1 MAIAPNSTYTQAKQ
15 EFLNSVLN
23 KIGKQE
29 FSNKTYTNP
38 LKRLRGEFIN
48 GPTDIEEIYVDR
60 AADTGYDKE
69 GENRLKMP
77 SEIKIRHLSFTDNFS

>member
-1 MAIAPNSTYTQAKQ
+1 MAIAPNSTYTQTKQ

-38 LKRLRGEFIN
+38 LKRLRG
-48 GPTDIEEIYVDR
+48 
-60 AADTGYDKE
+60 
-69 GENRLKMP
+69 
-77 SEIKIRHLSFTDNFS
+77 

>member
-1 MAIAPNSTYTQAKQ
+1 MTIAPNSTYTQTKQ

-60 AADTGYDKE
+60 AADTGYSTHMYK
-69 GENRLKMP
+69 LKSGVYITASP
-77 SEIKIRHLSFTDNFS
+77 KYVEVFER